1 MHLGFKPTAPI
12 MQNQCWQ
19 QFFIMQN
26 EKIKKEH
33 IRLKN
38 EYKKY
43 FTLSSNDY
51 HGEKYIYE
59 CNKALE
65 DLIKFEKK
73 NNILD

>member
-1 MHLGFKPTAPI
+1 MNN
-12 MQNQCWQ
+12 NQ
-19 QFFIMQN
+19 
-26 EKIKKEH
+26 KIKKEH

-43 FTLSSNDY
+43 FTLSLNDY